1 MPGSGGKNTGKR
13 PHATATAVTT
23 SSIERTPN
31 LIFER
36 LVIGPDLEAGYTAF
50 VKSLF
55 CRHSISKLSA
65 DNNSGKDLYPMSL
78 DSPNRERADA
88 TRPPI
93 QQSSSEEKHLPQSAI
108 NLES

>member
-1 MPGSGGKNTGKR
+1 
-13 PHATATAVTT
+13 
-23 SSIERTPN
+23 
-31 LIFER
+31 
-36 LVIGPDLEAGYTAF
+36 
-50 VKSLF
+50 
-55 CRHSISKLSA
+55 
-65 DNNSGKDLYPMSL
+65 MSL